1 MAAKR
6 EVNAER
12 REALLARLEARFDA
26 HMERH
31 AGVRWADVR
40 ARLEAHPEALRS
52 LDRMESTGGEPD
64 VVGCDQATGAVRFVD
79 CSKQSPSGR
88 RSICYDRAA
97 REARKKFPPKADAVS
112 MAAEMGIELLDEEA
126 YRALQR
132 LGAFDTTT
140 SSWIATPS
148 AVRDLG
154 GALFCDRRYDT
165 VFVYHNGADSY
176 YGARGFR
183 GSLWA

>member
-1 MAAKR
+1 MAATR
-6 EVNAER
+6 EVEAER
-12 REALLARLEARFDA
+12 REELLALLEARFDA

-31 AGVRWADVR
+31 EGMRWADVR
-40 ARLEAHPEALRS
+40 ARLEANPDALWS
-52 LDRMESTGGEPD
+52 LDRMEATGGEPD
-64 VVGCDQATGAVRFVD
+64 VVGLDQATGAVHFVD
-79 CSKQSPSGR
+79 CSQQSPKGR
-88 RSICYDRAA
+88 RSVCYDRIA
-97 REARKKFPPKADAVS
+97 REARKKFPPEADAVS
-112 MAAEMGIELLDEEA
+112 MAEEMGVELLDEDG
-126 YRALQR
+126 YRALQG

-148 AVRDLG
+148 AIRDLG

-183 GSLWA
+183 GSLWV